1 MNKIIVIFLLL
12 ITIGHAL
19 EISVSSLDYKCMVVY
34 STSLDD
40 HLKIDMKFPTINGDI
55 QG

>member
-1 MNKIIVIFLLL
+1 MKKIIALLAL
-12 ITIGHAL
+12 FIAITNTL

-40 HLKIDMKFPTINGDI
+40 HLKIDMKFPSINGDL
-55 QG
+55 